1 MRKEYLIAVLVA
13 IVIIASI
20 FAYTNLQKPKV
31 TSLGLAVEY
40 NDHAACGY
48 IAKHKGWFKEEG
60 LNVTCF
66 NTYVTGVALS
76 AALAR
81 GDIDAAY
88 LCLGPAI
95 MAYARGVP
103 IKIVAGTHFHG
114 YVIVGKP
121 EIKTLKDL
129 EGKRVG
135 CVREGSQMDLLLH
148 IVIEKYGLKNV
159 EVRRANPPMQV
170 MLLAAG
176 KIDAAFI
183 PEHWAT
189 LAASKGFHVIA
200 RSQEIWPE
208 MEGSILVVKE
218 DLIRNNPEAVR
229 KLVKIT
235 ERGTK
240 FINEHR
246 LEAAE
251 ILAEEF
257 REASPQGVKAEVLNP
272 QIEAITPELLLKSMD
287 NLEYTTKVDVKVIQ
301 EYIDLLYRLGYLDK
315 RLKAEDLVDLSFLG
329 SQP

>member
-1 MRKEYLIAVLVA
+1 MIRRLAIGSLLVLAVLG
-13 IVIIASI
+13 IVLYFPQQSQAS
-20 FAYTNLQKPKV
+20 LR
-31 TSLGLAVEY
+31 LAVEY
-40 NDHAACGY
+40 NNHAACGY

-114 YVIVGKP
+114 YVVVGKP

-135 CVREGSQMDLLLH
+135 CVREGSQTDLLLH
-148 IVIEKYGLKNV
+148 LVMEKYGLKNV

-170 MLLAAG
+170 MLLATG

-208 MEGSILVVKE
+208 MEGSVLVVKE

-251 ILAEEF
+251 ILAEEL
-257 REASPQGVKAEVLNP
+257 RETSPQGVKTEVLNP
-272 QIEAITPELLLKSMD
+272 QIEAITPKLLLKSMN
-287 NLEYTTKVDVKVIQ
+287 NLEYTTKVDVRVIQ
-301 EYIDLLYRLGYLDK
+301 QYIDLSYKLGYLDE

-329 SQP
+329 SQS